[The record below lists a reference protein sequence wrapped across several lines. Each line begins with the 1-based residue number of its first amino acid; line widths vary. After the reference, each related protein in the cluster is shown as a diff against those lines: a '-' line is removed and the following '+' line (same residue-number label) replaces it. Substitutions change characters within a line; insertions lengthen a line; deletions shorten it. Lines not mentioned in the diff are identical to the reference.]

1 MQFGV
6 SLPNFSRLG
15 TRDVVVDLAQQ
26 AEALGYDSIWTTD
39 HVMMAKGQD
48 EPYGHVLEA
57 LTTLTYL
64 APLTQRVR
72 LGISVLVLPQRSPV
86 VVAKG
91 IATLDVLSGGRL
103 ILGLGA
109 GWNEREFQFLGASFH
124 DRGRRLNE
132 YISMF
137 RELWTSPQPR
147 FEGQFVQ
154 FSDVLFSPRP
164 VQPNGP
170 PIWIGGGSR
179 AALRRAATLADGWQ
193 STGIGPERYAE
204 SVRQLREMANGRDVV
219 GSLRI
224 STAVGRTLPEVR
236 GASGQ
241 IMATL
246 CDSREQVID
255 RIREYEAGGLTYLV
269 TQFGTDSRE
278 VYLED
283 MRRFADEVRPAFT

>member
-48 EPYGHVLEA
+48 QPYGHVLEA

-64 APLTQRVR
+64 APLAQRVR

-86 VVAKG
+86 VVAKE

-109 GWNEREFQFLGASFH
+109 GWNEREFQLLGTTFH

-137 RELWTSPQPR
+137 RELWTSPDPR

-164 VQPNGP
+164 LQPNGP

-204 SVRQLREMANGRDVV
+204 SMRQIREMANGRQVI

-224 STAVGRTLPEVR
+224 STAVGRALPETR

-241 IMATL
+241 VMATL
-246 CDSREQVID
+246 RGSREQVID
-255 RIREYEAGGLTYLV
+255 RIREYEAGGMTYLV

-278 VYLED
+278 VFLED
-283 MRRFADEVRPAFT
+283 MRRFADEVRPAFP

>member
-15 TRDVVVDLAQQ
+15 TRDIVVDLAQQ

-57 LTTLTYL
+57 MTTLTYL

-86 VVAKG
+86 VVAKE

-132 YISMF
+132 YINMF
-137 RELWTSPQPR
+137 RELWTSPDPH

-193 STGIGPERYAE
+193 STGTGPERYAE
-204 SVRQLREMANGRDVV
+204 SMRQIREMANGRDVV

-224 STAVGRTLPEVR
+224 SSAVGRTLPEAR

-241 IMATL
+241 VMATL
-246 CDSREQVID
+246 CGSREQVID
-255 RIREYEAGGLTYLV
+255 RIREYAAGGMSYLV
-269 TQFGTDSRE
+269 TQFGTASRE
-278 VYLED
+278 VFLED
-283 MRRFADEVRPAFT
+283 MRRFAHEVRPAFA